1 MSPLALFYLLLAGS
15 PVFNTFENTNS
26 KEWMHPESSV
36 FSPEWLHPESSIFN
50 TESSIFNML
59 PESSTRFNSL
69 LRKAIRNPWTSTRR
83 SIVRELTGVESPMW
97 SSSNVFE
104 TESMLPIIRN
114 IRNIRRIAEVNPII
128 IEKILTRPESRVAVE
143 ALLRHVEP
151 ETLLLV
157 EKLIRKNIPTYL
169 REKVARRVVK
179 SLIRSTMEPRRSI
192 LSELYPTSSMESSI
206 FSNIFES
213 PVFESSV
220 FGVEPKI
227 VKVLIEKLLRRSE
240 VPEVVLSKI
249 VRKIVKSSIRRH
261 SELPFETLSTSVFGR
276 RHHNVEKV
284 ALKQI
289 EKVAE
294 LKALLSHLRHE
305 SVYSTPSVWTIR
317 RIVKLVRDI
326 AAPEHVIVKS
336 AMKKALRNGN
346 VEVFC
351 NYCEDVCESTTRM
364 TYSHICHVCHETCS
378 EVTPFAYSSVHMNK
392 ERLVRKLVKSIVS
405 KKSSKKYSKVEKL
418 CRVCDKVCNKV
429 YPTELSFISTVSPIV
444 AEEKIC
450 RVCEEVC
457 EHSHSTF
464 SRHSESKVLRRLVKA
479 AVESSTFSPLSTS
492 SIFGGRTSSIFGGRT
507 VEQKL
512 LKKLVK
518 SALYEF

>member
-1 MSPLALFYLLLAGS
+1 MSPIALFYLLLAGS
-15 PVFNTFENTNS
+15 PMFHNEDFFGGRRGYDNVESLFNTASPYN
-26 KEWMHPESSV
+26 WESSV
-36 FSPEWLHPESSIFN
+36 FSPEWMHPESSIFN
-50 TESSIFNML
+50 TESS
-59 PESSTRFNSL
+59 TRFFNSL

-97 SSSNVFE
+97 SNVYE

-114 IRNIRRIAEVNPII
+114 IRNIRRIAEVNPIM

-157 EKLIRKNIPTYL
+157 EKLIRKNIPTYI

-179 SLIRSTMEPRRSI
+179 SLVRSTMEPRRSI
-192 LSELYPTSSMESSI
+192 LSELYPTSEESSI

-213 PVFESSV
+213 PIFESSSAV
-220 FGVEPKI
+220 YGAEPKM
-227 VKVLIEKLLRRSE
+227 VKILIEKLLRRSE
-240 VPEVVLSKI
+240 VPEVFLSKI
-249 VRKIVKSSIRRH
+249 VRKIVKASIRRHH
-261 SELPFETLSTSVFGR
+261 SELPFEALLSTSVFGR
-276 RHHNVEKV
+276 RHHNVAKKV

-305 SVYSTPSVWTIR
+305 SVVSTPSVWTIR

-336 AMKKALRNGN
+336 AMKKALRHGN

-351 NYCEDVCESTTRM
+351 NYCENVCESPRM
-364 TYSHICHVCHETCS
+364 SYSHICHVCHETCS
-378 EVTPFAYSSVHMNK
+378 EEMTTPFSFSAVRMNK

-405 KKSSKKYSKVEKL
+405 KKSSKKYSKIEKL
-418 CRVCDKVCNKV
+418 CRVCENVCESPLSTLSAV
-429 YPTELSFISTVSPIV
+429 YPTELTFSTPV
-444 AEEKIC
+444 C

-457 EHSHSTF
+457 ERSIF
-464 SRHSESKVLRRLVKA
+464 SRHTSSKVLRRLVK
-479 AVESSTFSPLSTS
+479 SSIFSSPLSTS
-492 SIFGGRTSSIFGGRT
+492 SIFGGRKSFSEKKILNKIVKAALF
-507 VEQKL
+507 EQ
-512 LKKLVK
+512 
-518 SALYEF
+518 F

>member
-1 MSPLALFYLLLAGS
+1 MSPLALFYLMLAGS
-15 PVFNTFENTNS
+15 PVFNTFENTYS

-36 FSPEWLHPESSIFN
+36 FSPEWMHSESSIFNNEWMHPESSIFN
-50 TESSIFNML
+50 T
-59 PESSTRFNSL
+59 ESSTRFNSL

-97 SSSNVFE
+97 SSSNTFE

-114 IRNIRRIAEVNPII
+114 IRNIRRIAEVNPIM

-378 EVTPFAYSSVHMNK
+378 EITPFAYSSVHMNK

-418 CRVCDKVCNKV
+418 CRVCDNVCESSSRLSAV
-429 YPTELSFISTVSPIV
+429 FPTELTFSTLSTPSV
-444 AEEKIC
+444 C

-457 EHSHSTF
+457 GAHSNIF
-464 SRHSESKVLRRLVKA
+464 SRHSESKVLRRLVK
-479 AVESSTFSPLSTS
+479 SSIYSSPLETS
-492 SIFGGRTSSIFGGRT
+492 SIFGGRKSFAEKKILNKIVKAALF
-507 VEQKL
+507 EQ
-512 LKKLVK
+512 
-518 SALYEF
+518 F